1 VRLKF
6 LFCLGVLATGA
17 FHLGLATGQIQTLI
31 FLMFVFAGQA
41 LVFVLRERG
50 HMWNSCPSLLM
61 IIFSAADI
69 AVVSTL
75 AISGILMQ
83 PLPLAVVLSLF
94 AATLVFA
101 LLLDQ
106 VKVALFRHLSV
117 D

>member
-1 VRLKF
+1 MML
-6 LFCLGVLATGA
+6 
-17 FHLGLATGQIQTLI
+17 
-31 FLMFVFAGQA
+31 
-41 LVFVLRERG
+41 
-50 HMWNSCPSLLM
+50 
-61 IIFSAADI
+61 FSAADI

-83 PLPLAVVLSLF
+83 PLPAKIVLALF

-106 VKVALFRHLSV
+106 VKVALFRHVRV